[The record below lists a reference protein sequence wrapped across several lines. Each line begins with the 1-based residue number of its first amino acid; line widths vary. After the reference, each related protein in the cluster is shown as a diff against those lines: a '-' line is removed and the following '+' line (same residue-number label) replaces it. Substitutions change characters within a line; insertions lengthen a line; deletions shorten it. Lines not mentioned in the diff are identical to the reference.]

1 MYSNNINRLHRNTM
15 RILSLAIVI
24 ICILY
29 LLPAFNVK
37 ATESNI
43 KKETTTHDIAI
54 VFDNSG
60 SMYDDTDRWS
70 QALYAIGV
78 FASMLDYDA
87 GDKLGIYPMGEI
99 SIGKDGSSSAERLE
113 ITKNN
118 IKDISRIY
126 CASTSETIVAPAY
139 TASTYLRSSTADEKW
154 LIVMTDGVFFFD
166 KSTSENSEEKT
177 ADWLNKK
184 MMEFADENIK
194 VQYLGFG
201 DASVLNSNVSNN
213 FFASNV
219 SSADLLA
226 GELVSICNKI
236 FQRDRVDNISNG
248 DFNIDVSMNSIVAFA
263 QGKGAEIKS
272 LNSSSG
278 KKIDVIID
286 EKVKAG
292 TEGTG
297 SKKYSAPIAD
307 VSGQVVTFG
316 SCDAGSY
323 KLNYTGSDV
332 EVFYEPNVIIS
343 TKLFDKS
350 GKEIDT
356 SEAISPGEYR
366 VEYGLVD
373 GITGKD
379 VSSSSLLIPIS
390 STATLKNGGKETE
403 IKSGDTVNFVSD
415 KDTTLT
421 VKSSFLNKYEVTNED
436 NDLGWKINVE
446 PPLEK
451 SLQVELNTNQKD
463 NWFNLSDQENWEPIR
478 AEITYDGSKLTDEQL
493 KNISLT
499 VDPSVSEQ
507 FIYTIR
513 PIKGESAYA
522 IQLGEDDEGNKLP
535 ISTGDYPINVRVTY
549 SDEFGRELASSDS
562 IKIAVKPYDK
572 IFELLI
578 LLAIL
583 LAILFIVLGYLPFIK
598 HYLPKSLK
606 SKPYIKCVPN
616 EPGEK
621 RRDRKGSYEKS
632 LLSTIIP
639 YVSQK
644 GKIKFVPPG
653 VTGAPA
659 MEVKAIK
666 GRRMTITNI
675 KAYAEKKNIT
685 FDGEYIRKD
694 TRRFDT
700 GASVNIK
707 VKKGE
712 WTYVCIPN
720 QTK

>member
-292 TEGTG
+292 TEGT
-297 SKKYSAPIAD
+297 
-307 VSGQVVTFG
+307 
-316 SCDAGSY
+316 
-323 KLNYTGSDV
+323 
-332 EVFYEPNVIIS
+332 
-343 TKLFDKS
+343 
-350 GKEIDT
+350 
-356 SEAISPGEYR
+356 YR
-366 VEYGLVD
+366 
-373 GITGKD
+373 
-379 VSSSSLLIPIS
+379 
-390 STATLKNGGKETE
+390 
-403 IKSGDTVNFVSD
+403 
-415 KDTTLT
+415 
-421 VKSSFLNKYEVTNED
+421 
-436 NDLGWKINVE
+436 
-446 PPLEK
+446 
-451 SLQVELNTNQKD
+451 
-463 NWFNLSDQENWEPIR
+463 IR
-478 AEITYDGSKLTDEQL
+478 
-493 KNISLT
+493 
-499 VDPSVSEQ
+499 
-507 FIYTIR
+507 
-513 PIKGESAYA
+513 
-522 IQLGEDDEGNKLP
+522 
-535 ISTGDYPINVRVTY
+535 
-549 SDEFGRELASSDS
+549 
-562 IKIAVKPYDK
+562 
-572 IFELLI
+572 
-578 LLAIL
+578 
-583 LAILFIVLGYLPFIK
+583 
-598 HYLPKSLK
+598 
-606 SKPYIKCVPN
+606 C
-616 EPGEK
+616 
-621 RRDRKGSYEKS
+621 
-632 LLSTIIP
+632 
-639 YVSQK
+639 
-644 GKIKFVPPG
+644 
-653 VTGAPA
+653 
-659 MEVKAIK
+659 
-666 GRRMTITNI
+666 
-675 KAYAEKKNIT
+675 
-685 FDGEYIRKD
+685 
-694 TRRFDT
+694 
-700 GASVNIK
+700 
-707 VKKGE
+707 
-712 WTYVCIPN
+712 
-720 QTK
+720 